1 MSDQDDIS
9 TALAGLRSRL
19 DSLASINEANILVP
33 VGPQARYHQLV
44 EEAYTMLGLVETKVD
59 ELRTGLEYQHK
70 RLDEIWDTALA
81 DKSGDA
87 IEQSQSKQG

>member
-1 MSDQDDIS
+1 MVAYQDS
-9 TALAGLRSRL
+9 HL
-19 DSLASINEANILVP
+19 LVQATRHTFFK
-33 VGPQARYHQLV
+33 GEPQARYHQLV

-81 DKSGDA
+81 DKK
-87 IEQSQSKQG
+87 E